1 MNEYKKHMNHHLKT
15 GSFTEAEAAQ
25 GDKVGVAQ
33 GRVSEPGEG
42 EEGGMEGVTR
52 RGLIK

>member
-1 MNEYKKHMNHHLKT
+1 MT
-15 GSFTEAEAAQ
+15 RWGW
-25 GDKVGVAQ
+25 AQ